1 MVSSIV
7 NNLGY
12 GSGIDI
18 PNLISDLAAASR
30 EPKVKQFADRIK
42 ANQAKISA
50 VAQARGD
57 LDTFASSLAEVV
69 AQGNL
74 QTQPSVSDAT
84 VLGAVAAQGTRL
96 GNFAGAIEVTQLA
109 RGQSIYSGYT
119 AVAADPIGQGTLTLN
134 VGGTDY
140 PITIGSGNDSLT
152 GLAEAINASGSG
164 VTANIVTDSNG
175 ARIVMKGG
183 TGTAKAFTL
192 TPTVGNAPGLDNF
205 AFSGVNGTMSIA
217 QSAQNAEF
225 KLDGLPYSRATN
237 SFSDV
242 IPGVTLTLKK
252 ALPGTDIAVG
262 TTRPTD
268 TIKSTIA
275 DFVSVYNT
283 LKRDIAAARTATG
296 GDQALRGLELQV
308 GRFIGQAVTSHASI
322 NSLSDIG
329 ISTNRDGTITLDS
342 KKLTAVLASDP
353 DAVEAIFAPTRDAT
367 HTETTDPGLS
377 GAFKTLTT
385 SLTAENS
392 GMASLKIRLE
402 KEAAA
407 LTKSQTKME
416 EREAANLVTLNKKF
430 GNLDSRLNAFKATQ
444 SYLTQQVAVWTNSNN

>member
-7 NNLGY
+7 NNLGF
-12 GSGIDI
+12 GSGIDV
-18 PNLISDLAAASR
+18 PGLIRDLAAASR
-30 EPKVKQFADRIK
+30 EPKVQLFAERIRV
-42 ANQAKISA
+42 NQAKISA
-50 VAQARGD
+50 VSQARGD
-57 LDTFASSLAEVV
+57 LDAFASSLAEVV
-69 AQGNL
+69 ALGNL
-74 QTQPSVSDAT
+74 QTQPSVSDET

-109 RGQSIYSGYT
+109 RGQTIFSGYSP
-119 AVAADPIGQGTLTLN
+119 AAADPIGQGVLTLS

-140 PITIGSGNDSLT
+140 PITIDANNDSMT
-152 GLAEAINASGSG
+152 GLAAAINGSGSG
-164 VTANIVTDSNG
+164 ITANIVTDTSG
-175 ARIVMKGG
+175 SRLVLKGT
-183 TGTAKAFTL
+183 TGLDKAFTL
-192 TPTVGNAPGLDNF
+192 SSNVGNAPGLDAF
-205 AFSGVNGTMSIA
+205 AFSGVNGSMTIA

-252 ALPGTDIAVG
+252 AAPGTEIAVG
-262 TTRPTD
+262 SKRPTD
-268 TIKSTIA
+268 TIKATIA
-275 DFVSVYNT
+275 DFVSVFNT
-283 LKRDIAAARTATG
+283 LKKDITAARTATG
-296 GDQALRGLELQV
+296 GDQALRTLDLQV
-308 GRFIGQAVTSHASI
+308 GRFIGQSVTSHASI

-329 ISTNRDGTITLDS
+329 ISTNRDGSITLDS

-367 HTETTDPGLS
+367 HTEATDPGLS

-392 GMASLKIRLE
+392 GLASLKIRLE

-407 LTKSQTKME
+407 LTKSQAKME
-416 EREAANLVTLNKKF
+416 EREAANLATLTNKF
-430 GNLDSRLNAFKATQ
+430 GTLDARLNAFKATQ
-444 SYLTQQVAVWTNSNN
+444 SYLTQQVAIWTNSN